1 LAFSVVSLATTEFFA
16 YWQTI
21 AATSGDGTLSKKSQN
36 ISKSD
41 ALPNARQAW
50 RVAEYCEAHRI
61 SPATFYKFVGLG
73 KIKVIRIGGRTL
85 VSQAEASRIMME
97 GLNS

>member
-1 LAFSVVSLATTEFFA
+1 MS
-16 YWQTI
+16 Q
-21 AATSGDGTLSKKSQN
+21 KSPN
-36 ISKSD
+36 TRKNE
-41 ALPNARQAW
+41 ALPIGRQAW